1 MKCFTLLSDNPYLEK
16 IKEVFMTPPQI
27 ELVIASTNVHKV
39 RELRNML
46 KPFVSFDLLS
56 LCDFPNY
63 VPPEETGKTFEENA
77 ILKAEHAAKTLGR
90 WVIAD
95 DSGLIVPALSGA
107 PGVLSAR
114 YAGNDATDL
123 ENRKKLL
130 EEMKHLMD
138 DDRQAF
144 FECSIALASPE
155 GIKKCVKGTC
165 EGTLLMKDRGGSG
178 FGYDPLFV
186 KHGYSK
192 TFAEIGESVKNR
204 ISHRRKALDK
214 LVGSLESLLAN

>member
-1 MKCFTLLSDNPYLEK
+1 MASPK
-16 IKEVFMTPPQI
+16 IVEPLPV

-39 RELRNML
+39 REFKTLL
-46 KPFVSFDLLS
+46 KGFGRFDILS
-56 LCDFPNY
+56 LSDFPSY

-77 ILKAEHAAKTLGR
+77 KLKAEHAAKTLNR

-95 DSGLIVPALSGA
+95 DSGLVVSALKGA
-107 PGVLSAR
+107 PGIFSAR
-114 YAGNDATDL
+114 YAGKNATDF

-130 EEMKHLMD
+130 EEMNHLMEE
-138 DDRQAF
+138 DRQAF
-144 FECSIALASPE
+144 FECALVLASPQ
-155 GIKKCVKGTC
+155 GIKKSVKGIC
-165 EGTLLMKDRGGSG
+165 EGLLLTKDRGGSG

-214 LVGSLESLLAN
+214 LMLSLESLLESN

>member
-1 MKCFTLLSDNPYLEK
+1 MSSSH
-16 IKEVFMTPPQI
+16 V

-46 KPFVSFDLLS
+46 KSLGRFDILS
-56 LCDFPNY
+56 LCDFPDY
-63 VPPEETGKTFEENA
+63 TPPEETGRTFEQNA
-77 ILKAEHAAKTLGR
+77 SLKAEHAAKILGR
-90 WVIAD
+90 WVVAD
-95 DSGLIVPALSGA
+95 DSGLVVPALSGA
-107 PGVLSAR
+107 PGVYSAR

-130 EEMKHLMD
+130 DEMQHLMD

-144 FECSIALASPE
+144 FECAIALASPQ
-155 GIKKCVKGTC
+155 GMKKCVRGTC
-165 EGTLLMKDRGGSG
+165 EGLLLTKDRGSGG
-178 FGYDPLFV
+178 FGYDPIFV

-192 TFAEIGESVKNR
+192 TFAELEESVKNR

-214 LVGSLESLLAN
+214 ILPCLESLMEAG

>member
-1 MKCFTLLSDNPYLEK
+1 MWGTKVIAMSSSKSGPVPHL
-16 IKEVFMTPPQI
+16 
-27 ELVIASTNVHKV
+27 ELVIASTNIHKV
-39 RELRNML
+39 REFKTML
-46 KPFVSFDLLS
+46 KPLVKFDLLS
-56 LCDFPNY
+56 LSDFPNY

-77 ILKAEHAAKTLGR
+77 TLKAEHAAKVLNR

-95 DSGLIVPALSGA
+95 DSGLVVPALSGA
-107 PGVLSAR
+107 PGVYSAR

-130 EEMKHLMD
+130 DEIQHLMEE
-138 DDRQAF
+138 DRQAF
-144 FECSIALASPE
+144 FECSIALASPA
-155 GIKKCVKGTC
+155 GLKKCVKGTC
-165 EGTLLMKDRGGSG
+165 EGVLLTKDRGGSG

-192 TFAEIGESVKNR
+192 TFAELGESVKNR

-214 LVGSLESLLAN
+214 IILSLESLMSV

>member
-1 MKCFTLLSDNPYLEK
+1 MHSSHASSTQ
-16 IKEVFMTPPQI
+16 QI

-39 RELRNML
+39 REFRNML
-46 KPFVSFDLLS
+46 KPLSRFDLIS
-56 LCDFPNY
+56 LRDFPNY
-63 VPPEETGKTFEENA
+63 APPEETGKTFEENA
-77 ILKAEHAAKTLGR
+77 TLKAVHAAKTLNR

-95 DSGLIVPALSGA
+95 DSGLVVPALNGA
-107 PGVLSAR
+107 PGVYSAR

-123 ENRKKLL
+123 DNRKKLL
-130 EEMKHLMD
+130 DEMQHLLD

-144 FECSIALASPE
+144 FECCIALASPE
-155 GIKKCVKGTC
+155 GLKKCVKGTC
-165 EGTLLMKDRGGSG
+165 EGTLLTKERGGSG

-192 TFAEIGESVKNR
+192 SFAEIGETVKNR

-214 LVGSLESLLAN
+214 LILSLESLMV